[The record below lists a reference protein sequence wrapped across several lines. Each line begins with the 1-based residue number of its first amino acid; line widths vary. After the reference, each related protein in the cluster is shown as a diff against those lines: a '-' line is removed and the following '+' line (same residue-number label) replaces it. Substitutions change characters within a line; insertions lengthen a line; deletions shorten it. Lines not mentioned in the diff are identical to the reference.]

1 MSSPERS
8 MKCET
13 VRQLLAESD
22 ANALSAGVSPEIAE
36 HLATCESC
44 AEYHKELQ
52 SVSTGLGGLTVV
64 APSELYPQVMQ
75 ALPAKPGVFSR
86 KMILL
91 LSMLIVALCALILE
105 YYYFYGQYR
114 QQEHVISTSCVET
127 MSGVIPAPN
136 TEEYSQ
142 TSQLTLEQLT
152 PSQ

>member
-1 MSSPERS
+1 

-13 VRQLLAESD
+13 VRQELAESD
-22 ANALSAGVSPEIAE
+22 ANALKTGVSPEISE
-36 HLATCESC
+36 HLASCESC

-52 SVSTGLGGLTVV
+52 SVTAGLGGLTIV

-75 ALPAKPGVFSR
+75 ALPAKPGVLSR
-86 KMILL
+86 KMVVL
-91 LSMLIVALCALILE
+91 LSMLVVALCALILE
-105 YYYFYGQYR
+105 YYYFYGQHR
-114 QQEHVISTSCVET
+114 HQEHVISTSCVET
-127 MSGVIPAPN
+127 MPGVIPAPN